1 MGQNKKEL
9 DSFFNHYSKQ
19 GRPTEVGMKL
29 VRGAAAKIFKFA
41 QAHKATSI
49 LEVGP
54 GRGAF
59 ADLCLGRGIDYLAI
73 EANETMAKALEKKG
87 ARVIRTT
94 VPPLPSVDKDFDLA
108 VIINVM
114 EHLNSMRDALDVTS
128 QVFKV
133 LRPGGKF
140 VVCSPDYLNWRRNFF
155 NCDFSHNYVTTRR
168 RLEQLLLNA
177 GFGNIKCRYLSGPLT
192 GLPCGLA
199 SALAGIMP
207 FGFLNAVAP
216 NSRLFYK
223 LYKLQLTFLR
233 NVIVIGQKEG

>member
-1 MGQNKKEL
+1 MVVGTA
-9 DSFFNHYSKQ
+9 
-19 GRPTEVGMKL
+19 TEIGMKL
-29 VRGAAAKIFKFA
+29 VRAAAAKIFKFA
-41 QAHKATSI
+41 QAHKAGSI
-49 LEVGP
+49 LEIGP

-59 ADLCLGRGIDYLAI
+59 ADLCLEHDIEYLAI
-73 EANETMAKALEKKG
+73 EANETMARALEEKD
-87 ARVIRTT
+87 ARVIRAT
-94 VPPLPSVDKDFDLA
+94 VPPLPSVDKDFDVA
-108 VIINVM
+108 VMVNVM
-114 EHLNSMRDALDVTS
+114 EHLNGMRDALDVTS

-177 GFGNIKCRYLSGPLT
+177 GFSNIKCCYLSGPLT
-192 GLPCGLA
+192 GLASGLA

-233 NVIVIGQKEG
+233 NVIVIGEKDG